1 MSYRGASIMNSDPAL
16 ALRMTRTIA
25 RSPSFLA
32 AFGWPPAVAPQVSN
46 LLLRPEAYFLFLV

>member
-1 MSYRGASIMNSDPAL
+1 MICRVNSDPSL

-25 RSPSFLA
+25 RSPSRLA
-32 AFGWPPAVAPQVSN
+32 AFGGPPAVAAQVSN